1 MELVNNF
8 WADDRGNRWSASKYH
23 EEEAEQLS
31 ESLTYCTGCINCKNC
46 TNCNYCIDCEY
57 CNNCIDCQNCSNC
70 TDCSDCLGSDM
81 CIDCHTC
88 SFCDKCYGCVER
100 SNYSSNYD
108 ILPDVY
114 RREKLNKEMDERIF
128 AKV

>member
-8 WADDRGNRWSASKYH
+8 WTDDRGNRWSASKYY
-23 EEEAEQLS
+23 EEEAQQLS
-31 ESLTYCTGCINCKNC
+31 WSLLHCTGCINCKNC

-57 CNNCIDCQNCSNC
+57 CNNCIDCQNCSDC
-70 TDCSDCLGSDM
+70 TDCSDCLGCVV
-81 CIDCHTC
+81 CIDCHKC
-88 SFCDKCYGCVER
+88 SFCDKCYGQVER
-100 SNYSSNYD
+100 SNYSSNHD

-114 RREKLNKEMDERIF
+114 RREKLNKEMYERIF